1 MNRAGPPGRSGGGAG
16 GVARGGGVGDEL
28 PTPRAALTLAGAG
41 VGAGANEEALA
52 GVVCTWTTVARGAI
66 AGAGG
71 ALLAVATA
79 PPTTEKAMAPAA
91 ILAARGEA
99 RSAWLPRRVTTRARQ
114 RWAQRPSAGTSPT
127 TASLS
132 SPVRARKRVRN
143 DLRARCRV
151 TSTA

>member
-1 MNRAGPPGRSGGGAG
+1 MNRAGPTGRSGGGAG

-79 PPTTEKAMAPAA
+79 PPTTEKARAPAA
-91 ILAARGEA
+91 ILAARGEGRA
-99 RSAWLPRRVTTRARQ
+99 GWVPRRGRAAARQ
-114 RWAQRPSAGTSPT
+114 TGAQR
-127 TASLS
+127 
-132 SPVRARKRVRN
+132 
-143 DLRARCRV
+143 
-151 TSTA
+151 